1 MSVKQGNKKSEAKE
15 LEKAIKELRGETKP
29 ETADRELTALE
40 KLSIIAGAVQE
51 EPMPQEAPKEGYL
64 WKRYYDV
71 SGGAIA
77 WELVPD
83 PDYKPE
89 EGSYT
94 SPIEY
99 ENGMEVKE
107 GLYYT
112 DGSVVCECIK
122 SGTPTGFD
130 DQEFFDIITIE

>member
-1 MSVKQGNKKSEAKE
+1 MSVKQGKKNKEDVEIAKALRE
-15 LEKAIKELRGETKP
+15 LKGETGA
-29 ETADRELTALE
+29 ETAERELTALE
-40 KLSIIAGAVQE
+40 KLSIMAEGIQE

-64 WKRYYDV
+64 WKRCYDV
-71 SGGAIA
+71 GGAAIV

-83 PDYKPE
+83 PNCKPE

-99 ENGMEVKE
+99 KNGMEVKE

-112 DGSVVCECIK
+112 NGVMIWECIK
-122 SGTPTGFD
+122 SGIPSSFED
-130 DQEFFDIITIE
+130 KEFFHIIE